1 MGRKKKCTDEQIIA
15 ALKEIEAGAKAAD
28 VCRRLGV
35 TEATLY
41 RWKSK
46 YGGLEVSDAKRLKQ
60 LEDENKQLKQMLA
73 DELLAN
79 KAMKLVLAK
88 KW

>member
-15 ALKEIEAGAKAAD
+15 ALKEIEAGAKPAD